1 MRVEVAGAPSRSQAR
16 WRTLKEV
23 AMRVGS
29 ILSAVMLALS
39 VPAFAQES
47 GTLKKLRDTGEI
59 VLGVRDASIPFSY
72 ADETGKSIGYSVD
85 LCMRVVDHLRQ
96 ALKMPG
102 LKVRQQAVT
111 SANRVPLVVN
121 GTVDLEC
128 GSTVNNLE
136 RQKTV
141 AFSLTTFIV
150 NTKFIV
156 KAASGIQKLDDLKG
170 KTIAIT
176 GGTNTMAKVTEINKE
191 RNLNLSIINGKDHA
205 ESFLLLTSDR
215 VAAFAEDDILLAGL
229 AATSRTP
236 NGFRLVSIEGMLA
249 DPYALM
255 LRRDDPQFK
264 AAVDAG
270 LREVFASGEVQRIYD
285 KWFVKPIPPRNV
297 VLNFP
302 MSDQLK
308 RALAK
313 PTDSGDPNDYK

>member
-1 MRVEVAGAPSRSQAR
+1 MKVR
-16 WRTLKEV
+16 
-23 AMRVGS
+23 S
-29 ILSAVMLALS
+29 ILCASLLAVS
-39 VPAFAQES
+39 VPVPAFAQETL
-47 GTLKKLRDTGEI
+47 TLKKLRDTGEI

-72 ADETGKSIGYSVD
+72 ADETGKSIGYSVE

-96 ALKMPG
+96 VLKKPD

-128 GSTVNNLE
+128 GSTVNNIE

-150 NTKFIV
+150 NTKFVV
-156 KAASGIQKLDDLKG
+156 KNSSGVQKLSDLKG
-170 KTIAIT
+170 KTVSIT
-176 GGTNTMAKVTEINKE
+176 GGTNTMAKITEINKE
-191 RNLNLSIINGKDHA
+191 KNLGMSIINGKDHA
-205 ESFLLLTSDR
+205 ESFLLLVNDR
-215 VAAFAEDDILLAGL
+215 VAGFAEDDILLAGL
-229 AATSRTP
+229 AATSRNP
-236 NGFRLVSIEGMLA
+236 NDFHLVSIEGMLA

-255 LRRDDPQFK
+255 MRRDDPQFK

-270 LREVFASGEVQRIYD
+270 LREVFASGEIQRIYD

-313 PTDSGDPNDYK
+313 PTDSGDPNAYK